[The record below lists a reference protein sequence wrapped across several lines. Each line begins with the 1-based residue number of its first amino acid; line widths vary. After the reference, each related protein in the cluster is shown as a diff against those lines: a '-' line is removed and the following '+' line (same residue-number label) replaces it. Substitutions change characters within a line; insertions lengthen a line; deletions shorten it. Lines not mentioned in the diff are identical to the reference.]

1 MVHLLTDLEG
11 VTEIK
16 HKMMHLLTALREG
29 VTEI

>member
-1 MVHLLTDLEG
+1 MHWLTDLEG

-29 VTEI
+29 IIEI